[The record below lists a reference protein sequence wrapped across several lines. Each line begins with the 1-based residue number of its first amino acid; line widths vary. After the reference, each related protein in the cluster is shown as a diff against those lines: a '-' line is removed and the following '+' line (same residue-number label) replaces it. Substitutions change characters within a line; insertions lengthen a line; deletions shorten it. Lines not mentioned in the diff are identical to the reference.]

1 MIDCLGLQTKEA
13 KLNCKRL
20 EVTSEG
26 EAAHDGWRVSV
37 TDQWLRVYSLHKCS
51 LTCAFVQ
58 VSAPVYSLLFTLNIF
73 LITHF

>member
-37 TDQWLRVYSLHKCS
+37 TVLSINAC
-51 LTCAFVQ
+51 
-58 VSAPVYSLLFTLNIF
+58 
-73 LITHF
+73 

>member
-1 MIDCLGLQTKEA
+1 MIPKRGRMMRYCLYKVKKKPEMIDCLGLQTKEA

-37 TDQWLRVYSLHKCS
+37 TVLSINAC
-51 LTCAFVQ
+51 
-58 VSAPVYSLLFTLNIF
+58 
-73 LITHF
+73 